1 MARSRNI
8 KPGFFSN
15 DDLADCQPLA
25 RLLFIGLWCVADREG
40 RMEDRPRRIRAEI
53 LPYDGC
59 DIDALLNELQEH
71 GFILRYEVGG
81 EKYIQVLNFT
91 KHQNP
96 HMKEAK
102 STIPAPGSDEP
113 VTGEIEVSTGKSP
126 DERETGNDQAPEEH
140 HTSTVQEPEKHN
152 ESPADCGFLI
162 PDSLNPIKPHSQSA
176 GEDSSSGPGAP
187 NQELVPEQPAFNPTA
202 PSAMT
207 LDWEPDQK
215 LLGAYAFRFGV
226 PLSAFTPEATAPF
239 VCHHAAIG
247 RLEDQAVWVSKLVA
261 WVKRDTEMASKGS
274 RSNVKSFPGQS
285 RHSGFDDRDYTKG
298 LTQRE
303 DGTYAF

>member
-1 MARSRNI
+1 MARARNI

-25 RLLFIGLWCVADREG
+25 RLLFIGLWCIADREG

-53 LPYDGC
+53 LPYDDC
-59 DIDALLNELQEH
+59 DIDALLDELQHH

-81 EKYIQVLNFT
+81 EGFIQVLNFT

-102 STIPAPGSDEP
+102 STIPAPTDDEP
-113 VTGEIEVSTGKSP
+113 VTGETEACEVLSKDQPEAGK
-126 DERETGNDQAPEEH
+126 DQAPEEH

-152 ESPADCGFLI
+152 ESPADSGFRI
-162 PDSLNPIKPHSQSA
+162 PDSLIPETIKPPCAPAAHDCGQKADLFDRFWALYPNKKNKANARKAWAKLKVTDDLFNQIIA
-176 GEDSSSGPGAP
+176 GLARYCASPDWTKDGGQFIPHPTTWLNGKRWEDEVA
-187 NQELVPEQPAFNPTA
+187 LPA
-202 PSAMT
+202 
-207 LDWEPDQK
+207 
-215 LLGAYAFRFGV
+215 
-226 PLSAFTPEATAPF
+226 
-239 VCHHAAIG
+239 
-247 RLEDQAVWVSKLVA
+247 
-261 WVKRDTEMASKGS
+261 
-274 RSNVKSFPGQS
+274 SNVHRFPGNS

>member
-1 MARSRNI
+1 MARARNI

-40 RMEDRPRRIRAEI
+40 RMEDRPRRIRAEV
-53 LPYDGC
+53 LPYDDC
-59 DIDALLNELQEH
+59 DIEGLLDELQQH

-81 EKYIQVLNFT
+81 ERFIQVLNFT

-102 STIPAPGSDEP
+102 STIPAPGADEP
-113 VTGEIEVSTGKSP
+113 VTGETETCEVLPQSQSEAGK
-126 DERETGNDQAPEEH
+126 GQASEEH
-140 HTSTVQEPEKHN
+140 HTGTVQEPEKHH

-162 PDSLNPIKPHSQSA
+162 PDSLIP
-176 GEDSSSGPGAP
+176 DSDKTPC
-187 NQELVPEQPAFNPTA
+187 A
-202 PSAMT
+202 PSAHDEPKADLFDRFWKLYPNKKNKT
-207 LDWEPDQK
+207 NARKAWAKLKVTDDLFDQIIAGLARYCESPDWTKD
-215 LLGAYAFRFGV
+215 GGRFIPHPTTWLNGK
-226 PLSAFTPEATAPF
+226 
-239 VCHHAAIG
+239 
-247 RLEDQAVWVSKLVA
+247 RWEDEVDLP
-261 WVKRDTEMASKGS
+261 TT
-274 RSNVKSFPGQS
+274 NVHKFPGAS